1 VSPRRKSARRSRC
14 IGNSGRLPLSK
25 DWTHNYATP
34 ANTYCSED
42 PLVKGPFGVLW
53 YGEPGPRK
61 GIERH
66 ATPPM
71 PLVVN
76 GAMFTIGYD
85 RVMAYD
91 VYNGLCYW
99 ERELEGATRQHLP
112 LNTSNLA
119 ADDSSLFIVTG
130 NRRCLRLDA
139 RTGATLKSYEL
150 AKTGRAEP
158 YWAWV
163 ARDGKARKCWRV
175 STS

>member
-1 VSPRRKSARRSRC
+1 MFNFSKKTEPKKTTFSDRLIYC
-14 IGNSGRLPLSK
+14 IIRLAL
-25 DWTHNYATP
+25 
-34 ANTYCSED
+34 
-42 PLVKGPFGVLW
+42 
-53 YGEPGPRK
+53 R
-61 GIERH
+61 
-66 ATPPM
+66 
-71 PLVVN
+71 
-76 GAMFTIGYD
+76 